1 MILPFRPKIAALLL
15 SCAFL
20 GWCDAQEPL
29 QIDQAPQNGIDTL
42 HHYLSH
48 KIRVFSSNVDGE
60 LASWAGSEYERNAT
74 QGVSDYFSGF
84 FRDETFFNSHNKS
97 YFRLRSGM
105 DWRDREADLW
115 VTQINFNLSL
125 PYTQDAFD
133 LMIGE
138 EIEDDLE
145 DPKRDPKAADPSVGV
160 RWHLPRFI
168 DPVETNF
175 IVGVRGIDLFAR
187 GYMRLNMNFGG
198 WRIYPVQTVEQAFI
212 ETMARGRLFE
222 ETRLFFDRR
231 LSLTQ
236 MMRFVLRRSSD
247 TEQLGQLY
255 GASLSYYYSLG
266 KRSSGL
272 QLYSALSGDT
282 RYFANH
288 SGYVPSGHERTG
300 IDTCRS
306 GVVWKEQI
314 WRSWLY
320 YEIEPAIEWDRV
332 YDYAPHYLLLA
343 NLEFWFG
350 TY

>member
-1 MILPFRPKIAALLL
+1 MPQFRPKIALLV
-15 SCAFL
+15 SGCVFL
-20 GWCDAQEPL
+20 GLCHAQEPPKS
-29 QIDQAPQNGIDTL
+29 DDSSVNGIDSL
-42 HHYLSH
+42 HDYLSH

-60 LASWAGSEYERNAT
+60 LASWAGKEHERNAT
-74 QGVSDYFSGF
+74 QGVSDYFSSF
-84 FRDETFFNSHNKS
+84 FRDETFFNRHNRS
-97 YFRLRSGM
+97 YFRLRSGL
-105 DWRDREADLW
+105 DWRDREADRW

-145 DPKRDPKAADPSVGV
+145 DKRRNPKAADPSVGV
-160 RWHLPRFI
+160 RWHLPRI
-168 DPVETNF
+168 IEPIETNF

-187 GYMRLNMNFGG
+187 GYMRLNMNLGG
-198 WRIYPVQTVEQAFI
+198 WRIYPVQSVEQGFV

-231 LSLTQ
+231 LSPSQ
-236 MMRFVLRRSSD
+236 MVRFVLRRSSD
-247 TEQLGQLY
+247 TDRLGQLY
-255 GASLSYYYSLG
+255 GASLSYYNSFG
-266 KRSSGL
+266 KHSAGV
-272 QLYSALSGDT
+272 QLYGAVSGDT

-288 SGYVPSGHERTG
+288 PAYVPDGHERTG

-320 YEIEPAIEWDRV
+320 YEIEPAVEWDRV
-332 YDYAPHYLLLA
+332 YNYGAHYLLLA